1 MKDFMAILSEFGIEI
16 TDDQKKD
23 IKKAISENYKT
34 IVEFQKKTGELES
47 ERDSFKEK
55 YESADSTLK
64 TFDGID
70 ADAMKKEI
78 ENYQSKLSETEDNYK
93 KELYKRDF
101 EDALLKQTEQYKF
114 SSEFAK
120 KAVLDEIRNA
130 ELKLHENKI
139 YGLDEYIGTIK
150 EKDSSAFINEETQSL
165 EASKAKIVGSLS
177 NQQGTKPKMTMSQ
190 LMKMK
195 NDNPDFDPTPYIQK

>member
-55 YESADSTLK
+55 YESADATLK

-70 ADAMKKEI
+70 ADGMKKEI

-101 EDALLKQTEQYKF
+101 EDALMKQVESYKF

-130 ELKLHENKI
+130 ELKLQDNRI

-165 EASKAKIVGSLS
+165 EASKAKIVGSLN
-177 NQQGTKPKMTMSQ
+177 NQQGTKPKMSILQ
-190 LMKMK
+190 QMKMK
-195 NDNPDFDPTPYIQK
+195 NENPDFDPTPYIQK